1 MKTSWRCLENVLK
14 TSWRHMTK
22 TNIFVFIKTSWRR
35 LENAFWRCMTKANIY
50 LSWSR
55 RLEDVLKTSF
65 EDEDKKVF
73 HQDQYL
79 VGSCFWEWTWS
90 LSSDNVWKFLI
101 FFHVR
106 RRGSLLIQWLVHFE
120 ALIFSYKHQQV
131 LNIAVKIHLKSKR
144 YFTKYLKFLT
154 WNSNVYIDIFEFW
167 MKTFEYEIKFLYM
180 M

>member
-1 MKTSWRCLENVLK
+1 MKT
-14 TSWRHMTK
+14 
-22 TNIFVFIKTSWRR
+22 FWRR
-35 LENAFWRCMTKANIY
+35 LEDIWPRRIY
-50 LSWSR
+50 SSSSR
-55 RLEDVLKTSF
+55 HLEDVLKMPS
-65 EDEDKKVF
+65 EDVWLRRIYICLDQDVLKMSWRHLLKTKTKKVF

-79 VGSCFWEWTWS
+79 VGSCFWQWTWS

-106 RRGSLLIQWLVHFE
+106 RRGSLLIQWRVHFE

-131 LNIAVKIHLKSKR
+131 LNIAVTIHLKSKK

-154 WNSNVYIDIFEFW
+154 WNSNVYIDISEFW